1 MKSVLTVYR
10 KELSDHFSSN
20 RFLILLALIYIAGL
34 SSTYVAVSNIRE
46 VASAVGKHVF
56 LYLFTTGGDVLPSFL
71 TFIAFFIPIIGIV
84 FGFDAINSERNS
96 GNLSRLLSQ
105 PIYRD
110 SVINGKF
117 LAGITTLAII
127 ISSIVFII
135 AGIGLFSIGVPPT
148 SEEILRIFFFIVL
161 CVVYGGLWMGLSI
174 LFSIVMNRTAAS
186 ILTAIAIWIFI
197 MFFLPIIANAI
208 ANGMAPLDGAT
219 TAEQIRNYTIENSI
233 LRISPATLFSESVLM
248 LLSPLTGNLQ
258 LNVVSLATT
267 DVSSM
272 LVSPL
277 SLSQSLIQVWPQLV
291 VIIALAIICFAVS
304 YIIFMRQEIRST

>member
-1 MKSVLTVYR
+1 
-10 KELSDHFSSN
+10 
-20 RFLILLALIYIAGL
+20 
-34 SSTYVAVSNIRE
+34 
-46 VASAVGKHVF
+46 
-56 LYLFTTGGDVLPSFL
+56 
-71 TFIAFFIPIIGIV
+71 
-84 FGFDAINSERNS
+84 
-96 GNLSRLLSQ
+96 
-105 PIYRD
+105 
-110 SVINGKF
+110 
-117 LAGITTLAII
+117 
-127 ISSIVFII
+127 
-135 AGIGLFSIGVPPT
+135 
-148 SEEILRIFFFIVL
+148 
-161 CVVYGGLWMGLSI
+161 
-174 LFSIVMNRTAAS
+174 
-186 ILTAIAIWIFI
+186 